1 MFSEDWSMTIAHITD
16 TTTQAGR
23 LWSAP
28 EIVDGTPLTIAPAA
42 QDGTPLTG
50 IFVEADAGAL
60 EARAAAWGADVER
73 VEIPAEPAARRD
85 FLARWSAENALL
97 RRGLPMALLLL
108 PLAACGGGGGG
119 GGGSSGASGVVIKG
133 YLQGATVFRDVNRDG
148 VFQST
153 GANAEPSATTN
164 ANGQFSGLGGS
175 TNDPIIAVCLPTD
188 NCRDVS
194 TNAPFV
200 GTMTAPGTATVITP
214 LTTLVNALL
223 PATGTPTQAQV
234 DAAVLRVNQAMGL
247 DETTA
252 LLSLDIGQATGG
264 NSLNALKQSVQLG
277 NIIAAVGGGQ
287 NGTEIVKEV
296 AELLNANQAPNLADA
311 TTIQNLI
318 LNSGIQN
325 IDAQSAQTIA
335 QAIATQNATIADPNT
350 TDPEDVEAAQPKI
363 FTLAQASAT
372 GVTLP
377 SGEYTIAD
385 TAANI
390 QAALSATD
398 EAGIARRNVLLA
410 DGAKIVVSD
419 SVLVLTTATAA
430 VFAEKIGGTG
440 NNLQTAFDISD
451 GIAAVDQLAD
461 LALATIQAARN
472 ITIAGGT
479 GADQIGNPYA
489 AGTRSVILDGGAGN
503 DALEAF
509 TNGDTLIGGAG
520 NDVLQTDVAVA
531 TADYS
536 YLGNS
541 PLVVTVASTGT
552 VTVTA
557 SASDVD
563 TLIRI
568 QNLTGGGGS
577 DTLTGDSA
585 ANILAGGGG
594 NDTLNGDT
602 GNDTLSGGNGND
614 ALSGGDGTDTADY
627 SYLVSSPVTLN
638 LESGTATAG
647 LADIDTLSGIE
658 NAIGGGGADLLIGSV
673 AANTLSGGTGDD
685 TLRGGGGNDLLIGGG
700 GGDTA
705 DYSYTSAGVT
715 VAIDTAS
722 TVAVTVTAGSDVD
735 ALVQIANV
743 IGGSGNDV
751 LTGDSGANVLSGG
764 SGSDTLTGGDGADVL
779 TGGAGNDVL
788 NGGAGTD
795 RLIFSTTSALNG
807 SDVVQSFSAAD
818 DRIDFQFGEADG
830 LAQSALRGS
839 GINYAE
845 VAAGGTIGTN
855 VGLVVITTA
864 ATELSTNQALVF
876 ADGLSATIAEQDVLF
891 VVFSN
896 GTNAGIYR
904 VSDSDDLGTA
914 FDSAELLVTLNGV
927 TSASSL
933 SATNFIDFQAT

>member
-311 TTIQNLI
+311 TTIRNLI
-318 LNSGIQN
+318 LNSDIQN
-325 IDAQSAQTIA
+325 IDATSAQTIA
-335 QAIATQNATIADPNT
+335 DAIATQNATIADPNT

-377 SGEYTIAD
+377 SGEYTI
-385 TAANI
+385 
-390 QAALSATD
+390 
-398 EAGIARRNVLLA
+398 
-410 DGAKIVVSD
+410 D

-614 ALSGGDGTDTADY
+614 SLIGGVGTDSADY

-764 SGSDTLTGGDGADVL
+764 SGSDTLTGGAGADVL

-864 ATELSTNQALVF
+864 ATESGARLRGRPERHHRRTGRAFRRLQQWNQCRHLSRERLGRSGHRVRLGRVARDAQRRDKRQQPLGDQLHRLPGDLRPARAACLARGRRQAP
-876 ADGLSATIAEQDVLF
+876 
-891 VVFSN
+891 
-896 GTNAGIYR
+896 R
-904 VSDSDDLGTA
+904 WR
-914 FDSAELLVTLNGV
+914 
-927 TSASSL
+927 
-933 SATNFIDFQAT
+933 